1 MKERDYYPFGLT
13 MAGIS
18 SKAAGKLENKFKY
31 NGKEL
36 EGEFDLNW
44 TAMDFRGYD
53 AQIGR
58 FHSQDVLADLAPSM
72 NPYRFGFNNPVFW
85 SDPTGLYEYDKN
97 GNLVSNGLQEGE
109 IDFISNYIINNGIEG
124 LDFALQGAG
133 FALDLDNVVVT
144 PGSNRGESSSSDDY
158 SSIGNIVKWGV
169 WGVNT
174 GVGVASAYTVYKG
187 AYLTSN
193 ELWHRTMTKPRNTY
207 TTWSKLKNGQR
218 AFDNPLIKRS
228 QTLQANKV
236 ATVRGIG
243 DKLTKAGAVLLV
255 ADIALSGELKPS
267 HGINAAML
275 AASTTGVGAI
285 VAGVWFLADFGTMG
299 VNYLLGNGAKGIG
312 DMIDESLGTYKM
324 YDGVY

>member
-1 MKERDYYPFGLT
+1 MIEETHYYPFGLT

-85 SDPTGLYEYDKN
+85 SDPTGLYEYDRN
-97 GNLVSNGLQEGE
+97 GNIVSNGLHEGE
-109 IDFISNYIINNGIEG
+109 FDFIFNYFINNGGIEG
-124 LDFALQGAG
+124 LDFALQNAG
-133 FALDLDNVVVT
+133 YALDLENVVVT
-144 PGSNRGESSSSDDY
+144 PNSFNDANSDKNEN
-158 SSIGNIVKWGV
+158 SIGETVKWSM
-169 WGVNT
+169 WGINT
-174 GVGVASAYTVYKG
+174 SVGAASAYTVYKG
-187 AYLTSN
+187 AYHISN
-193 ELWHRTMTKPRNTY
+193 ELWHTTQSGNTY
-207 TTWSKLKNGQR
+207 YRWSKVSNNVS
-218 AFDNPLIKRS
+218 AFNHNWIKKS
-228 QTLQANKV
+228 KEIQANKV
-236 ATVRGIG
+236 AKVRGIG

-312 DMIDESLGTYKM
+312 DMIDESVGTYKM
-324 YDGVY
+324 YEGVY